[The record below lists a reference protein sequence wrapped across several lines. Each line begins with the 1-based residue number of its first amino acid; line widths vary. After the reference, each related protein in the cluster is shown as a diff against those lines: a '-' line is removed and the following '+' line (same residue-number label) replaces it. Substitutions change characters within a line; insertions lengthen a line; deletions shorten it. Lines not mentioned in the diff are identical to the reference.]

1 MVELVM
7 ENAQLG
13 VSNFQSNGILSR
25 IVPQSRFLH
34 LGFRFFGDLFSVL
47 YEKNVRKN
55 RVFGINFVNSKTFIS
70 AVSKEG
76 SVILEKEFEFKPSFD
91 QYLKVMGTVRLRSD
105 RDKQQKSKEEN
116 SKHNSRSRGV
126 STRLLSEG
134 SGKDAKLGEPEGN
147 LNREKASKVENRTMA
162 KNAKGWSESCW
173 YARRRS
179 RSTMTQ
185 NAKDGPRVYKSMDN
199 AIERRK
205 FGVRNE
211 DGVVTNHIN
220 AEKATDRGLV
230 PRSVTK
236 SGRDFPN
243 RFNDNSLE
251 VERAAFQSFD
261 EFGDI
266 MDKPRVSQME
276 IEQRIQKL
284 AKWLNGADID
294 MPEWMFSKMM
304 RSAQIRFT
312 DHSILRVIQLLG
324 KLGNWRRE
332 QMSSYPDLVAYHSI
346 AVTLGQAGHKR
357 ALFDVIDTMRSP
369 PKKKFKTGA
378 DPWLDLVVF
387 HAVLNACVQRKQWEG
402 VFCVL
407 QQLKQPGLQPAATTY
422 ELVMELSMKQV
433 DVSMWQVQLGS
444 RVFQE
449 SAEDFYTKR
458 FNLQRYV
465 TISTGLVS
473 HLIFRCRWIILTVV
487 NTPWREGK
495 IDEAVSVVHNMER
508 RGIVGYAALYYDFAR
523 CLCSAGRC
531 QEALMQYLFWFGTS
545 ACITVGSLIP
555 PFLLVENA
563 AYVFKQMEN
572 FCSPNL
578 VTCNIM
584 LKAYLDHGMFEKARD
599 LFLKM
604 LDDGNNTS
612 SISDYKIRIIP
623 DSYTF
628 NTLFDTCVTEKRWDD
643 FEYVYKRM
651 LHHVF
656 HFNAKRH
663 PRMILDACKAGK
675 VELLD
680 VTWMHLTE
688 ADRIPPPPLV
698 KGSSLSSETT
708 RPPGGNETNLL
719 PGRSVTPDSASVS
732 NMLVVTSSVR
742 MLDWV
747 HSHTTNLGPAVPL
760 HSELV
765 VSITSLEHWLF
776 CSSSSCNLPNHS
788 TAPTWN
794 NLLGSRRKFDPGLEP
809 IQTHNC

>member
-1 MVELVM
+1 MMRGETRDGRRSKYTGRVEP
-7 ENAQLG
+7 QLD
-13 VSNFQSNGILSR
+13 V
-25 IVPQSRFLH
+25 
-34 LGFRFFGDLFSVL
+34 
-47 YEKNVRKN
+47 
-55 RVFGINFVNSKTFIS
+55 
-70 AVSKEG
+70 
-76 SVILEKEFEFKPSFD
+76 
-91 QYLKVMGTVRLRSD
+91 
-105 RDKQQKSKEEN
+105 KSK
-116 SKHNSRSRGV
+116 S
-126 STRLLSEG
+126 
-134 SGKDAKLGEPEGN
+134 
-147 LNREKASKVENRTMA
+147 TMA

-211 DGVVTNHIN
+211 DGVVRNHIN

-324 KLGNWRRE
+324 KLGNWRRVLLVIEWLQMHECFKSHKLRYIYTTALDVLGKARRPVEELNIFHAMLE

-378 DPWLDLVVF
+378 DPRLEPDLVVF

-402 VFCVL
+402 AFWVL
-407 QQLKQPGLQPAATTY
+407 QQLKQQGLQPAATTY
-422 ELVMELSMKQV
+422 GLVMELMLACGKYNLV
-433 DVSMWQVQLGS
+433 HKFFKKVQ
-444 RVFQE
+444 
-449 SAEDFYTKR
+449 K
-458 FNLQRYV
+458 
-465 TISTGLVS
+465 IS
-473 HLIFRCRWIILTVV
+473 IPNALTY
-487 NTPWREGK
+487 RGK

-531 QEALMQYLFWFGTS
+531 QEALMQ
-545 ACITVGSLIP
+545 I
-555 PFLLVENA
+555 
-563 AYVFKQMEN
+563 
-572 FCSPNL
+572 
-578 VTCNIM
+578 
-584 LKAYLDHGMFEKARD
+584 EK
-599 LFLKM
+599 
-604 LDDGNNTS
+604 
-612 SISDYKIRIIP
+612 I
-623 DSYTF
+623 
-628 NTLFDTCVTEKRWDD
+628 
-643 FEYVYKRM
+643 
-651 LHHVF
+651 
-656 HFNAKRH
+656 
-663 PRMILDACKAGK
+663 CKVANK
-675 VELLD
+675 
-680 VTWMHLTE
+680 
-688 ADRIPPPPLV
+688 P
-698 KGSSLSSETT
+698 
-708 RPPGGNETNLL
+708 
-719 PGRSVTPDSASVS
+719 
-732 NMLVVTSSVR
+732 
-742 MLDWV
+742 
-747 HSHTTNLGPAVPL
+747 
-760 HSELV
+760 LV
-765 VSITSLEHWLF
+765 VSYTGLIQPCLEAGSLKMRHMFSNNGELV
-776 CSSSSCNLPNHS
+776 LPKSRYLQHNAES
-788 TAPTWN
+788 
-794 NLLGSRRKFDPGLEP
+794 LLGPR
-809 IQTHNC
+809 NV